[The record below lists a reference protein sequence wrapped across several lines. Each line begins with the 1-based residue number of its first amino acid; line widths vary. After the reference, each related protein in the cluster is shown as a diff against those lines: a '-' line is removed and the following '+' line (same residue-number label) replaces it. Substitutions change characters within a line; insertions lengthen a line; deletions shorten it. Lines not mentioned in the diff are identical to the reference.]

1 VTPHSVY
8 LRTACTLPNRFRIP
22 QDKFDE
28 NWLLARNISPAT
40 LDSSLR
46 SAGWHF
52 MAIAGDFRKMG
63 FGLTEEAATRRALA
77 FAFTFVCRRYNA
89 AEVESVGVR
98 RILGLK
104 VVTVEIHARHIQQ
117 QTVLE
122 SIGGKSGQPFAT
134 S

>member
-1 VTPHSVY
+1 VY

-28 NWLLARNISPAT
+28 NWVLARDIPSAT
-40 LDSSLR
+40 FDSSLR
-46 SAGWHF
+46 NAGWHF
-52 MAIAGDFRKMG
+52 IAIAGAFRKMG

-77 FAFTFVCRRYNA
+77 FAFKYIHRRYNA
-89 AEVESVGVR
+89 AEVESVGVKSM
-98 RILGLK
+98 LGLR
-104 VVTVEIHARHIQQ
+104 VATVELHARHIQQ

-122 SIGGKSGQPFAT
+122 SIGGKSGWPFAT

>member
-1 VTPHSVY
+1 VY

-28 NWLLARNISPAT
+28 NWLLARNISAT
-40 LDSSLR
+40 TFDSSLR
-46 SAGWHF
+46 NAGWHF
-52 MAIAGDFRKMG
+52 IAIAGAFRKMG

-77 FAFTFVCRRYNA
+77 FAFKYIQRRYNA

-104 VVTVEIHARHIQQ
+104 VVTVEMHARHIQQ
-117 QTVLE
+117 QTVIE
-122 SIGGKSGQPFAT
+122 SIGGKSWQPFAA

>member
-1 VTPHSVY
+1 MTPHSVY

-46 SAGWHF
+46 NAGWHF
-52 MAIAGDFRKMG
+52 MAIAGTFRKMG

-77 FAFTFVCRRYNA
+77 FAFKYIQRRYNA
-89 AEVESVGVR
+89 AEVESVGIR

-104 VVTVEIHARHIQQ
+104 VVTVEMHARHIQQ

-122 SIGGKSGQPFAT
+122 SVDGKSGQPFAAT
-134 S
+134 